1 MTTADRRRGC
11 AAIQW
16 LAILGQAV
24 RTPRGAAGLGLAGF
38 VALVAVAGPAV
49 APHPATALLTFPF
62 AKPSGAYPFGA
73 DFLGRDVLSRVLD
86 GGWVLLLMAVSATVL
101 GIAAGAA
108 AGISAAYL
116 RGHTDGL
123 IMRTVDVI
131 LAFPQLVFALLLLSI
146 LGPQLWLIV
155 LAVGLTHAPAVARV
169 IRAATLDIAERDY
182 VKAAELQGMRPA
194 AVMAKEILPS
204 LSTPLMVEAGLRL
217 TYSIIIMS
225 GLAFLGFGQQPP
237 AANWGMMINENRT
250 GLPLNPWAVIVPA
263 AMIALLT
270 IGTNLLTD
278 AIGQAAIGVDRKP
291 AEAALLDDLTPARTA
306 RVVTS
311 RSGALMAGRAASAG
325 TRTRLDVRDLEIRSG
340 RRGPPVVSGISFTV
354 RPGEV
359 LGLVGESGSGK
370 TTVALALLGHTRR
383 GLSVTGGEIRLD
395 GTDLLRLRPARLRAL
410 RGAVV
415 SYVPQ
420 DPAAALNPALRVGY
434 QLPRRS
440 GCIPAAPPTR
450 RPGSARCS
458 ARRPWTPPL
467 TCCAATRI
475 SCPAASS
482 SASGWP
488 WRSPAGPR

>member
-1 MTTADRRRGC
+1 
-11 AAIQW
+11 
-16 LAILGQAV
+16 
-24 RTPRGAAGLGLAGF
+24 
-38 VALVAVAGPAV
+38 
-49 APHPATALLTFPF
+49 
-62 AKPSGAYPFGA
+62 
-73 DFLGRDVLSRVLD
+73 
-86 GGWVLLLMAVSATVL
+86 VL

-291 AEAALLDDLTPARTA
+291 AEAALLDDLSPAD
-306 RVVTS
+306 
-311 RSGALMAGRAASAG
+311 G
-325 TRTRLDVRDLEIRSG
+325 
-340 RRGPPVVSGISFTV
+340 PVVEGPV
-354 RPGEV
+354 R
-359 LGLVGESGSGK
+359 
-370 TTVALALLGHTRR
+370 
-383 GLSVTGGEIRLD
+383 
-395 GTDLLRLRPARLRAL
+395 
-410 RGAVV
+410 
-415 SYVPQ
+415 
-420 DPAAALNPALRVGY
+420 
-434 QLPRRS
+434 
-440 GCIPAAPPTR
+440 
-450 RPGSARCS
+450 
-458 ARRPWTPPL
+458 
-467 TCCAATRI
+467 
-475 SCPAASS
+475 
-482 SASGWP
+482 
-488 WRSPAGPR
+488 